1 MRTSEKPANN
11 VAYGPWTQAP
21 PVRPAPRG
29 GEVRLV
35 LKRAPDGT
43 TGIADLFHAQPLRVL
58 FPYTERGDIFQA
70 AIACVSGG
78 LVGGDRLDIA
88 VTLEDGGGATVIGQ
102 AAEKIY
108 RSLGPDC
115 EVETQLRAGAGAWLE
130 YLPQE
135 TILFDAARLRRRT
148 QVFLG
153 EASRFLGGSIV
164 VFGRTARGEKL
175 SHGLLHDAWEIRGGD
190 GRLKWKDAL
199 HIDGDF
205 EALLANPA
213 TFGGATAYGSLVFAG
228 DKAAQYLA
236 AVREIAPQ
244 SPTLRSGATSF
255 RDLLIVRFLGS
266 NTLELRGA
274 FAAVWKHLRAT
285 AGNLPPALP
294 RLWSI

>member
-1 MRTSEKPANN
+1 MRTSEKPASNI
-11 VAYGPWTQAP
+11 AYGPWTKAP
-21 PVRPAPRG
+21 VAAPRG
-29 GEVRLV
+29 GEVRLA
-35 LKRAPDGT
+35 LRRGPDGMT
-43 TGIADLFHAQPLRVL
+43 CIADLCHAQPLRVL

-88 VTLEDGGGATVIGQ
+88 VTLEDGAQACLIGQ

-115 EVETQLRAGAGAWLE
+115 EVETQLRAGAGSWLE

-135 TILFDAARLRRRT
+135 TILFDAARLGRRT
-148 QVFLG
+148 QVFLS
-153 EASRFLGGSIV
+153 EAGQFLGGGII

-175 SHGLLHDAWEIRGGD
+175 TQGLLHDAWEIRGAD

-199 HIDGDF
+199 HMDGDL

-213 TFGGATAYGSLVFAG
+213 TFGGASAYGSLIYAG
-228 DKAAQYLA
+228 DQAAQYLT

-244 SPTLRSGATSF
+244 SPTLRSGATSL

-274 FAAVWKHLRAT
+274 FASVWKHLRAT
-285 AGNLPPALP
+285 AGGLPPVLP

>member
-1 MRTSEKPANN
+1 MRTSEKPASTI
-11 VAYGPWTQAP
+11 AYGPWTKKSAS
-21 PVRPAPRG
+21 RPAPRG

-35 LKRAPDGT
+35 LKLAADGT
-43 TGIADLFHAQPLRVL
+43 TAIADLFHAQPLRVL

-78 LVGGDRLDIA
+78 LVGGDRLDVA
-88 VTLEDGGGATVIGQ
+88 VTLQDGARATVIGQ

-115 EVETQLRAGAGAWLE
+115 EVETQLRAGTGAWLE

-153 EASRFLGGSIV
+153 EDSRFLGGGIV

-175 SHGLLHDAWEIRGGD
+175 TQGLLHDAWEIRGSAGKL
-190 GRLKWKDAL
+190 RWKDAL
-199 HIDGDF
+199 HMDGDF
-205 EALLANPA
+205 ETLLANPA
-213 TFGGATAYGSLVFAG
+213 TFGGATAYGSLIYAG
-228 DKAAQYLA
+228 GNAAQYLA

-244 SPTLRSGATSF
+244 GATLRSGATSF
-255 RDLLIVRFLGS
+255 RDLLIVRFLGRD
-266 NTLELRGA
+266 TLELRGA
-274 FAAVWKHLRAT
+274 FAAVWKTLRAT
-285 AGNLPPALP
+285 AGGLPPALP